1 MAAKKFNI
9 YIEKP
14 LSNNLKGIKQL
25 KKSWLKKFKIKILVG
40 FQLRYHPGLILIKN
54 AIKKKGLAKYILL

>member
-1 MAAKKFNI
+1 MATKKFNI

-25 KKSWLKKFKIKILVG
+25 KKLQKNLKLKFSRISI
-40 FQLRYHPGLILIKN
+40 RYHPGLILIKK
-54 AIKKKGLAKYILL
+54 IKKKGLAKYILL

>member
-1 MAAKKFNI
+1 MAAKKKFNI

-25 KKSWLKKFKIKILVG
+25 KKLQKKFKIKILVG

-54 AIKKKGLAKYILL
+54 TIKKKGLAKYILL